1 MGDIPSKD
9 ERESGVLYQHS
20 VYPASLIE
28 QVSAVEIKG
37 VRFVKERTCSLFCR
51 ANFGTL
57 EGVKLA
63 LYECSECGEQIEP
76 KDEWNYCP
84 NCGAR
89 VMHDE

>member
-37 VRFVKERTCSLFCR
+37 VRFVKERTCHLVSVNKGYTIAPVC
-51 ANFGTL
+51 G
-57 EGVKLA
+57 
-63 LYECSECGEQIEP
+63 ECGY
-76 KDEWNYCP
+76 EWVQYAYCP

-89 VMHDE
+89 VMRDE